1 VSRWATGHGVATAT
15 RTHATNVPT
24 PRLPRAR
31 RNTNEYDNC
40 TIHWAVQDG
49 GLTVERMAAR
59 ALRSGSGYDYSLA
72 LHVGDI
78 R

>member
-1 VSRWATGHGVATAT
+1 MF
-15 RTHATNVPT
+15 
-24 PRLPRAR
+24 LPCRPFRAPAPC

-49 GLTVERMAAR
+49 GLTVERMAAL
-59 ALRSGSGYDYSLA
+59 ALHTGSGYDYSLA
-72 LHVGDI
+72 VHVGDI